1 MRGNATSSIRWI
13 LPLLLV
19 GGGLL
24 LGGCAP
30 HATWVRH
37 QRPLPAAAP
46 QPSEPPI
53 PLAGGGGHGGSG
65 PVHVVEKGE
74 NLYRIALR
82 YGVDLDELMD
92 VNQIGDPGA
101 LAVGREL
108 VLPPSRRPPEPAALA
123 SSAGASQGRA
133 PSTAAKSGASGAAR
147 TSPSATSVAAVPP
160 PSDAESE
167 ARGGAATSRPPAAQ
181 ARTGLSRR
189 PPDDGGAPALIWPVK
204 GVVYSRFGARGASRH
219 DGIDIAAPEG
229 TPFVAAA
236 DGEVIFAGVQRGY
249 GNLII
254 VRHDGGLV
262 TIYAHNQKN
271 IAKEGARVRKG
282 QQLGTIGRTGR
293 ATGPHLHFEVRQ
305 GTKPLNPQEFLP
317 R

>member
-1 MRGNATSSIRWI
+1 MHGNATSSIRWM

-37 QRPLPAAAP
+37 QRPLPAVAP
-46 QPSEPPI
+46 QPSESPV
-53 PLAGGGGHGGSG
+53 PLEGGGGHGGSG
-65 PVHVVEKGE
+65 PVHVVQEGE
-74 NLYRIALR
+74 TLYRISLR

-92 VNQIGDPGA
+92 VNQIGDPKS

-108 VLPPSRRPPEPAALA
+108 ALPPRRTTPDPTALARAPSGTPPSRP
-123 SSAGASQGRA
+123 
-133 PSTAAKSGASGAAR
+133 ASGATSASGGAEPSPER
-147 TSPSATSVAAVPP
+147 TVAAAPAPSGAGGSGSGSRSPSA
-160 PSDAESE
+160 
-167 ARGGAATSRPPAAQ
+167 Q
-181 ARTGLSRR
+181 ARSGLSRR
-189 PPDDGGAPALIWPVK
+189 PPDDGAAPQLIWPVK
-204 GVVYSRFGARGASRH
+204 GVVYSRFGARGAGRH

-229 TPFVAAA
+229 TPFSAAA
-236 DGEVIFAGVQRGY
+236 DGEVIFSGVQRGY

-254 VRHDGGLV
+254 VRHEGGLV

-271 IAKEGARVRKG
+271 LVKEGARVRKG

>member
-1 MRGNATSSIRWI
+1 MHGRVHKRPRWP
-13 LPLLLV
+13 LPLLVAFGTLA
-19 GGGLL
+19 

-37 QRPLPAAAP
+37 QRPLPAVAP

-53 PLAGGGGHGGSG
+53 PLEGGGGHGGNG

-74 NLYRIALR
+74 TLYRIALR

-92 VNQIGDPGA
+92 VNQIGDPGT

-108 VLPPSRRPPEPAALA
+108 VLPPSRRSPNPGALA
-123 SSAGASQGRA
+123 RGAGSSQGRA
-133 PSTAAKSGASGAAR
+133 ASTTSAAGAGSGAAR
-147 TSPSATSVAAVPP
+147 TSSSSTSVAAAPP
-160 PSDAESE
+160 PAETRS
-167 ARGGAATSRPPAAQ
+167 GNTSRPPSAQ
-181 ARTGLSRR
+181 ARGGLARR
-189 PPDDGGAPALIWPVK
+189 PPDDGAAPKLSWPVK

-229 TPFVAAA
+229 TPFGAAA
-236 DGEVIFAGVQRGY
+236 DGEVIFSGVQRGY

-254 VRHDGGLV
+254 VRHEGGLV

-271 IAKEGARVRKG
+271 LVKEGAQVRKG

-293 ATGPHLHFEVRQ
+293 ATGPHLHFEVRE